1 MEQTDNFFPKDPQRR
16 WILAQL
22 LNVPPALMALAGLSE
37 PEAQERALKKAVIP
51 LPPKNIN
58 VEEYKTTLQSYWLD
72 RDTLPIEEV
81 IDETQA
87 RIDRLHDL
95 VLYSRQK
102 QEMIPLLCGYQI
114 LLADIAQEQQCWAAA
129 QRYYANAI
137 ILAKEKKCYDL
148 LAIALYR
155 RAAFFD
161 DLENYTKALDDIKR
175 AMRLTYPVEPQLQGK
190 LLTIGSRSKAGLA
203 QSEADLSI
211 SLGYLDQAS
220 KLTEQ
225 PSHGEFA
232 FFFGLTW
239 ERYYLDSAATL
250 MAAPLKKLRT
260 PTKAQDYLDKINMSQ
275 KNKRS
280 NAYRQAYRDLIQT
293 KIYCDQGYD
302 PVALATAE
310 NVLKTLKEIGSGVH
324 LNSIAG
330 LLQALKE
337 RNPHN
342 IDVLNLELELMKA
355 RQPYLFN

>member
-1 MEQTDNFFPKDPQRR
+1 
-16 WILAQL
+16 
-22 LNVPPALMALAGLSE
+22 
-37 PEAQERALKKAVIP
+37 
-51 LPPKNIN
+51 
-58 VEEYKTTLQSYWLD
+58 
-72 RDTLPIEEV
+72 
-81 IDETQA
+81 
-87 RIDRLHDL
+87 
-95 VLYSRQK
+95 
-102 QEMIPLLCGYQI
+102 
-114 LLADIAQEQQCWAAA
+114 
-129 QRYYANAI
+129 
-137 ILAKEKKCYDL
+137 
-148 LAIALYR
+148 
-155 RAAFFD
+155 
-161 DLENYTKALDDIKR
+161 
-175 AMRLTYPVEPQLQGK
+175 
-190 LLTIGSRSKAGLA
+190 
-203 QSEADLSI
+203 
-211 SLGYLDQAS
+211 
-220 KLTEQ
+220 
-225 PSHGEFA
+225 
-232 FFFGLTW
+232 
-239 ERYYLDSAATL
+239 